1 MPVSG
6 KISEFMERSS
16 WIRKMFEQG
25 TFLKSQHGPENVFDF
40 SLGNPN
46 LEPSAS
52 VKKAILDAASD
63 KSPSLHAYMPNAGLP
78 TTRAA
83 VARKIIKEEGFQID
97 EKTIVMTV
105 GAGGAMNVA
114 LKTILNPGDEVVI
127 PKPFFVEYVFYVDNH
142 GGKPVLVPTK
152 TDFSLDMAAIESAI
166 TPSTAAVVINSP
178 NNPTGKVYSQA
189 EIDEL
194 ATLLRKKSSEIGRAV
209 TLISDEPYRGII
221 YDGIAVPSILKS
233 YANSMVVTS
242 FSKDLSLPGERLGY
256 IAMNP
261 AMENAQQTYDGLVLC
276 NRILGFVNAPALIQR
291 AVQTCLEDIVD
302 VSVYKRRRDRL
313 YDALTGFGYD
323 LVKPQGA
330 FYLFPKSPIDDDV
343 AFVNVLQKRLILT
356 VPGTGFG
363 GPGYFRI
370 AYCVS
375 DATIEGSLKGFEEAI
390 KEVKS

>member
-1 MPVSG
+1 MPVSA
-6 KISEFMERSS
+6 KIAEFMERSS

-25 TFLKSQHGPENVFDF
+25 ALLKSQHGPENVFDF

-46 LEPSAS
+46 IDPSQS
-52 VKKAILDAASD
+52 VKKAILNAASD
-63 KSPSLHAYMPNAGLP
+63 TSPGVHAYMANAGLP
-78 TTRAA
+78 ATRAA
-83 VARKIIKEEGFQID
+83 VAKKIARDECVEID
-97 EKTIVMTV
+97 EKTVLMTV

-114 LKTILNPGDEVVI
+114 LKAILNPGDEVII

-142 GGKPVLVPTK
+142 GGKTVLVPTK
-152 TDFSLDMAAIESAI
+152 ADFSLDIGAIESAI
-166 TPSTAAVVINSP
+166 TSTTGAVVINSP

-189 EIDEL
+189 EIAQLADLLASKSKEL
-194 ATLLRKKSSEIGRAV
+194 GRAI
-209 TLISDEPYRGII
+209 TLISDEPYRGIV
-221 YDGIAVPSILKS
+221 YDGVTVPSVLNA
-233 YANSMVVTS
+233 YPNSMVVTS

-276 NRILGFVNAPALIQR
+276 NRILGFVNAPALMQR
-291 AVQTCLEDIVD
+291 AVQLCLDDIVD
-302 VSVYKRRRDRL
+302 IGVYKRRRDTL
-313 YDALTGFGYD
+313 YNALTSFGYD
-323 LVKPQGA
+323 LVKPEGA
-330 FYLFPKSPIDDDV
+330 FYLFPKSPIEDDV
-343 AFVNVLQKRLILT
+343 AFVNLLQKRLILT

-390 KEVKS
+390 KEARS

>member
-6 KISEFMERSS
+6 KIAEFMERSS

-25 TFLKSQHGPENVFDF
+25 ALLKGQHGPENVFDF

-52 VKKAILDAASD
+52 VKKAILNAASD
-63 KSPSLHAYMPNAGLP
+63 KSPGLHAYMPNAGLP
-78 TTRAA
+78 ATRAA

-97 EKTIVMTV
+97 EKTILMTV
-105 GAGGAMNVA
+105 GAGGAINVA
-114 LKTILNPGDEVVI
+114 LKAVLNPGDEVIV

-142 GGKPVLVPTK
+142 GGKAVLVPTK
-152 TDFSLDMAAIESAI
+152 ADFSLDMVAIEAAITS
-166 TPSTAAVVINSP
+166 STAAVVINSP

-194 ATLLRKKSSEIGRAV
+194 AALLSKKSAEIGRAI

-221 YDGIAVPSILKS
+221 YDGVTVPSILKS
-233 YANSMVVTS
+233 YANSLVVTS

-261 AMENAQQTYDGLVLC
+261 AMENAAQTYDGLVLC

-302 VSVYKRRRDRL
+302 VGVYKRRRDRL
-313 YDALTGFGYD
+313 YDALTSFGYD
-323 LVKPQGA
+323 LVKPEGA

-343 AFVNVLQKRLILT
+343 AFVNVLQKKLILT

-375 DATIEGSLKGFEEAI
+375 DATIEGSLEGFEEAI
-390 KEVKS
+390 NEVKS